1 MKCELRITL
10 KSDMCSA
17 SGDGFSLSIDTDVSY
32 DSHGFPV
39 IPSRRIKGCMLE
51 SAKYIGAQN
60 IGEIFGVSG
69 TSRGSLRIGNAV
81 PEGYASLCAE
91 AENAGK
97 NAQQILALFTSVK
110 ASTAIEDDTAKNE
123 SLRFM
128 RAVNHYSPFDG
139 SEMVFTAPVEIDEQY
154 FDELS
159 RICRAVRNIGYKR
172 TRGFGAIR
180 CGLLRSEQ
188 SCVST
193 VSGKITD
200 DEAVY
205 ELRYSIRNESE
216 LMLPGSNSSE
226 TGDYISGTSVMG
238 FFANQYLKNHSADSN
253 FEEMFLRHGVIFS
266 NLYITSPE
274 GTAAYPAPA
283 AIAKDKTQSV
293 ESGKKEYAN
302 LLTADEDPGRILKP
316 LKSGYFAAG
325 SEIKVQTE
333 TVYHHSTGNDST
345 LYTQTCICPGQV
357 FSGTVTGKGKYLRNI
372 AEALSGGVVT
382 VGRSKTA
389 QYAECSVLYAELK
402 PQDQKQF
409 SVSGGEKIAAAF
421 CSDALFTEDCGV
433 YTTDFSEVCGQ
444 LGIKNAD
451 TAKSFMKYKTI
462 MGYMS
467 AGNYKKP
474 HIRAVAAGSTICFTA
489 ESACT
494 LSEFAY
500 FGAKNGEGFG
510 MVRFVKADELMKLGE
525 SGFASGKVNAETDG
539 RLTELLKKNN
549 TTEEMRSYAI
559 DYAFSNRSA
568 LVGLT
573 SSFVG
578 RVLLMVR
585 QASDFNDLIKRIDS
599 VKTEEKKKKAHDI
612 AMTAEK
618 YKYGRDWREYLET
631 VFLLGKYFLRTA
643 DRKEEE

>member
-1 MKCELRITL
+1 MNCELRITL

-60 IGEIFGVSG
+60 IGGIFGVSG

-91 AENAGK
+91 ADNSGK

-139 SEMVFTAPVEIDEQY
+139 SEMVFTAPVEVEEQY

-172 TRGFGAIR
+172 TRGFGAVR
-180 CGLLRSEQ
+180 CELLRAEQ
-188 SCVST
+188 SRVSA
-193 VSGKITD
+193 VYGKISD
-200 DEAVY
+200 DEADY
-205 ELRYSIRNESE
+205 ELRYSIRNESS
-216 LMLPGSNSSE
+216 LILPGSSSSE
-226 TGDYISGTSVMG
+226 TADYISGTSVMG
-238 FFANQYLKNHSADSN
+238 FFANRYLKNHSADSD

-283 AIAKDKTQSV
+283 AVAKDKTQSV
-293 ESGKKEYAN
+293 ESGKTEYAN
-302 LLTADEDPGRILKP
+302 LLTADEDSGRILKP

-345 LYTQTCICPGQV
+345 LYTQTCICSGQV

-389 QYAECSVLYAELK
+389 QYAECSVLYAELR
-402 PQDQKQF
+402 PLEQKQI
-409 SVSGGEKIAAAF
+409 SVSGGERIAAVF
-421 CSDALFTEDCGV
+421 CSDALFTDDCGS
-433 YTTDFSEVCGQ
+433 YTTDFAEVCSL

-451 TAKSFMKYKTI
+451 MDKSFMKYKTV
-462 MGYMS
+462 MGYLS

-474 HIRAVAAGSTICFTA
+474 HTRAVAAGSTICFTA
-489 ESACT
+489 ESVCA
-494 LSEFAY
+494 LPEYAY

-510 MVRFVKADELMKLGE
+510 MVRFVKADELMELGE
-525 SGFASGKVNAETDG
+525 SVSASGKVNAETDG
-539 RLTELLKKNN
+539 RLTELLEKNN
-549 TTEEMRSYAI
+549 TTEEMRSSAI
-559 DYAFSNRSA
+559 DYALSNRSA
-568 LVGLT
+568 LVGLS

-585 QASDFNDLIKRIDS
+585 QADDFNDLIKRIDS
-599 VKTEEKKKKAHDI
+599 VKTEAKKEKAHGI

-618 YKYGRDWREYLET
+618 YKYGEDWREYLET
-631 VFLLGKYFLRTA
+631 VFLLGKYFLRA
-643 DRKEEE
+643 SDMKEGE

>member
-1 MKCELRITL
+1 MNCELRITL

-32 DSHGFPV
+32 DSHGLPV

-60 IGEIFGVSG
+60 IGGIFGVSG
-69 TSRGSLRIGNAV
+69 TNRGSLRIGNAV
-81 PEGYASLCAE
+81 PEGYASLCTE
-91 AENAGK
+91 AENSGK

-139 SEMVFTAPVEIDEQY
+139 SEMVFTAPIEIEEQY

-172 TRGFGAIR
+172 TRGFGAVR
-180 CGLLRSEQ
+180 CGLVMSEQ
-188 SCVST
+188 SSAST

-205 ELRYSIRNESE
+205 ELRYSIRNESA
-216 LMLPGSNSSE
+216 LMLPGSSSSE
-226 TGDYISGTSVMG
+226 TADYISGTSIMG
-238 FFANQYLKNHSADSN
+238 FFANQYLKNHSDDSD

-274 GTAAYPAPA
+274 GTAAFPAPA
-283 AIAKDKTQSV
+283 AIAKDKTQSAEHGTV
-293 ESGKKEYAN
+293 YEN
-302 LLTADEDPGRILKP
+302 LLIVGENHVRILKP
-316 LKSGYFAAG
+316 LKSGYFATG
-325 SEIKVQTE
+325 KEVKVQTK
-333 TVYHHSTGNDST
+333 TVYHHSTGDDST

-357 FSGTVTGKGKYLRNI
+357 FSGIVTGKGKYLRNI
-372 AEALSGGVVT
+372 AEALSGGE
-382 VGRSKTA
+382 R
-389 QYAECSVLYAELK
+389 
-402 PQDQKQF
+402 
-409 SVSGGEKIAAAF
+409 IAAVF
-421 CSDALFTEDCGV
+421 CSDALFTDDCGS
-433 YTTDFSEVCGQ
+433 YTTDFAEVCGQ

-451 TAKSFMKYKTI
+451 TDKSFMKYKTI

-474 HIRAVAAGSTICFTA
+474 HIRAIAAGSTICFTA
-489 ESACT
+489 ESVCT
-494 LSEFAY
+494 LPEYAY

-525 SGFASGKVNAETDG
+525 SVSASGKVNAETDG
-539 RLTELLKKNN
+539 RLTKLLKKND
-549 TTEEMRSYAI
+549 TTEEMRSSAI
-559 DYAFSNRSA
+559 DYALSNRSA
-568 LVGLT
+568 LVGLS

-578 RVLLMVR
+578 RVLLMIR
-585 QASDFNDLIKRIDS
+585 QAGDFNDLIKRIDS
-599 VKTEEKKKKAHDI
+599 VKTEAKKKKAHDI

-618 YKYGRDWREYLET
+618 YKYNKDWREYLET

>member
-1 MKCELRITL
+1 MNCELRITL

-60 IGEIFGVSG
+60 VGEIFGVSG

-91 AENAGK
+91 AENSGK

-139 SEMVFTAPVEIDEQY
+139 SEMVFTAPVEIEEQY

-172 TRGFGAIR
+172 TRGFGAVR
-180 CGLLRSEQ
+180 CELLRSEQ

-193 VSGKITD
+193 ISGKITD

-205 ELRYSIRNESE
+205 ELRYSIRNESA
-216 LMLPGSNSSE
+216 LMLPGSSSSE
-226 TGDYISGTSVMG
+226 TADYISGTSIMG
-238 FFANQYLKNHSADSN
+238 FFANQYLKNHPADGG

-293 ESGKKEYAN
+293 ESGKTEYAN

-402 PQDQKQF
+402 PQEQKQL
-409 SVSGGEKIAAAF
+409 SVSGGEKIAAVF
-421 CSDALFTEDCGV
+421 CSDALFTDDCGV

-451 TAKSFMKYKTI
+451 TDKSFMKYKTI

-474 HIRAVAAGSTICFTA
+474 HIRAIAAGSTICFTA
-489 ESACT
+489 ESVCT
-494 LSEFAY
+494 LPEYAY

-510 MVRFVKADELMKLGE
+510 LVRFVKADELMKLGE
-525 SGFASGKVNAETDG
+525 SVSASGKVNAATDG

-549 TTEEMRSYAI
+549 TTEGMRSSAI
-559 DYAFSNRSA
+559 DYALSNRSA
-568 LVGLT
+568 LVGLS

-578 RVLLMVR
+578 RVLLMIR
-585 QASDFNDLIKRIDS
+585 QADDFNDLIKRIDS
-599 VKTEEKKKKAHDI
+599 VRTEAKKEKAHDI

-618 YKYGRDWREYLET
+618 YKYNEDWREYLET
-631 VFLLGKYFLRTA
+631 VFLLGKYFLRA
-643 DRKEEE
+643 FDKKEGE